1 MKLRTRP
8 NHRCSASIPTLL
20 ALAAAVIAAQ
30 PVPPLSN
37 WASDHPEYADFKAL
51 LARHATRAEIR
62 ASLLKDHYH
71 PRDVRSKAQ
80 LLAIPPSMPPSKRAF
95 ILLEHW
101 PRGLYCQLIDDLR
114 VLACFDSHDRLVA
127 YEFF

>member
-1 MKLRTRP
+1 MRQLLR
-8 NHRCSASIPTLL
+8 HSGAGI
-20 ALAAAVIAAQ
+20 AVFLIIAASAMGGH
-30 PVPPLSN
+30 PVPPLSD

-51 LARHATRAEIR
+51 LARHATRTEIR

-71 PRDVRSKAQ
+71 PHDVRNRAQ
-80 LLAIPPSMPPSKRAF
+80 LLAIPPSMPPSKLAF

-101 PRGLYCQLIDDLR
+101 PRALYCQLIDDLR

>member
-1 MKLRTRP
+1 MKQP
-8 NHRCSASIPTLL
+8 FQYCAASLSFL
-20 ALAAAVIAAQ
+20 LAAAISTIAAQ
-30 PVPPLSN
+30 PIPPLSD
-37 WASDHPEYADFKAL
+37 WASDDPEYADFEGL

-71 PRDVRSKAQ
+71 PHDVRSKAQ

-101 PRGLYCQLIDDLR
+101 PRALYCQLIDDLR
-114 VLACFDSHDRLVA
+114 VLACFDLRDRLVA